1 MNNLT
6 YTDFVS
12 TSNLEPQIEIP
23 LNVLKEKI
31 LYCLPP
37 DTEVEDEAVKAM
49 SLALEHFM
57 KILAHKIPIDTN
69 EEKKIL
75 IKDIK
80 SCIENEKMF
89 YFLKKLIEK

>member
-1 MNNLT
+1 MSHLPYSHYVENSL
-6 YTDFVS
+6 S
-12 TSNLEPQIEIP
+12 ESQIEIP

-37 DTEVEDEAVKAM
+37 ESEIDDDAVKAM
-49 SLALEHFM
+49 SLALGHFL
-57 KILAHKIPIDTN
+57 KILAKKIPIDTN

-80 SCIENEKMF
+80 TCIENEKLF
-89 YFLKKLIEK
+89 HFLKKLIEK